1 MKIGRK
7 LPNTVHQR
15 TIEEKNLKLKFVLY
29 FFLFSKNGQ
38 NGFLILKIVKK
49 MFYKFRVFAFK
60 QAEEQTLLMKQP

>member
-29 FFLFSKNGQ
+29 FFIFQKWPKRFLFLN
-38 NGFLILKIVKK
+38 LVKK

-60 QAEEQTLLMKQP
+60 QAKEQNLLMKQP